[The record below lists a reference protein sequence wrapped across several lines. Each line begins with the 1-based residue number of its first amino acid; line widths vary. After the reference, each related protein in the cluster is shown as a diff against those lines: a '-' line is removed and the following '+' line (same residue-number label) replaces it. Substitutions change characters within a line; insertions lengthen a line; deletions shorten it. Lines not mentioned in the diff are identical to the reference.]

1 MRSTR
6 LALALAALT
15 AWGCF
20 YSVPQPPP
28 PQPTT
33 MNAWGPFGGFSLN
46 SGGGCAGQV
55 TLTNGV
61 ATVHDPCFTDDTNV
75 VICSDSTAAYATRCA
90 ASQGS
95 LSVSGNAN
103 DVIGYARVR

>member
-1 MRSTR
+1 MRPVS
-6 LALALAALT
+6 LVIALAALT
-15 AWGCF
+15 AAGCF

-55 TLTNGV
+55 TLINGA
-61 ATVHDPCFTDDTNV
+61 ATVNDPCFTGDTNV
-75 VICSDSTAAYATRCA
+75 VLCSDSTAAYAARCA
-90 ASQGS
+90 AGAGS